1 MAEFPLRNKAKSA
14 RHGHCKECKAIYQ
27 RSWYQR
33 NRERHIRNVMVRRE
47 RQRHEQQALIMEAK
61 SWPCADCNRTYPPYV
76 MDFDHVRG
84 VKVANVSEMLGSET
98 TKRLLV
104 EIAKCEVVCANCHR
118 ERSYGKGLKKPRRA

>member
-1 MAEFPLRNKAKSA
+1 
-14 RHGHCKECKAIYQ
+14 
-27 RSWYQR
+27 
-33 NRERHIRNVMVRRE
+33 MVRRE
-47 RQRHEQQALIMEAK
+47 RQRREQQALIMEAK